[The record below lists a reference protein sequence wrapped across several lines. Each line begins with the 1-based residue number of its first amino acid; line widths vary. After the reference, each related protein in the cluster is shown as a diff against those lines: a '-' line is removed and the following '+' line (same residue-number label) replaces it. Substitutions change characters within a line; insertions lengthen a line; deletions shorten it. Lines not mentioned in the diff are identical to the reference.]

1 MSTKHT
7 PGPWHWY
14 GARSQRHLHD
24 SNSNSFAQVSMPNSA
39 AYHADAKLIAA
50 APEMAEALRAINLML
65 LPDSPGGQ
73 PTAASIKRA
82 RELAH
87 AALAKAG
94 L

>member
-50 APEMAEALRAINLML
+50 APEMAEALRKIAFEPFGAAEASDRQVLDAI
-65 LPDSPGGQ
+65 
-73 PTAASIKRA
+73 T
-82 RELAH
+82 ELAR
-87 AALAKAG
+87 AALAKAA

>member
-50 APEMAEALRAINLML
+50 APEMAEALRKFIDARSDRHGHTTMPIAEA
-65 LPDSPGGQ
+65 
-73 PTAASIKRA
+73 TAR
-82 RELAH
+82 